1 MVIHNKLVRDFIPAI
16 IARSGRTAR
25 TRTLNEEEY
34 LRCLEDKLQEETK
47 EYLSAPCMEE
57 IADILEV
64 IEAICAARNY
74 DMPQLLSI
82 KSKKR
87 SERGGFADR
96 IYLES
101 VD

>member
-1 MVIHNKLVRDFIPAI
+1 MVIHNKLVRDLIPAI
-16 IARSGRTAR
+16 IEKTGRTAH
-25 TRTLNEEEY
+25 TRTLDEEEY
-34 LRCLEDKLQEETK
+34 LHCLEDKLQEETK
-47 EYLSAPCMEE
+47 EYLSSPCMEE

-64 IEAICAARNY
+64 IDAICAARNY
-74 DMPQLLSI
+74 DMQQVLML

-87 SERGGFADR
+87 SERGGFSDR

>member
-16 IARSGRTAR
+16 ITQSGHTAH
-25 TRTLNEEEY
+25 TRTLDKEDY
-34 LRCLEDKLQEETK
+34 LRCLENKLQEETG
-47 EYLSAPCMEE
+47 EYLSSPCMEE

-74 DMPQLLSI
+74 DMQQVLSI
-82 KSKKR
+82 KSEKR
-87 SERGGFADR
+87 LKRGGFSDR

-101 VD
+101 VE